1 MRRHVHSNSMS
12 SVEFNDS
19 DEEEQKKIEEL
30 RRRRRQLLMEMEKQN
45 GNDNRYGP
53 FVEFYFI

>member
-1 MRRHVHSNSMS
+1 MS